1 MEMLVFIPIIDILL
15 VVIIAAIYSAVNNS
29 GPRDSVDIKVTPDDL
44 PKPVETIPQQREY
57 PDIADQLDGRLT
69 NIVKNPMKGIL

>member
-1 MEMLVFIPIIDILL
+1 MIVLF
-15 VVIIAAIYSAVNNS
+15 VVIVALGVLRIILALMAAGSSSY
-29 GPRDSVDIKVTPDDL
+29 DYTPPAPSQD
-44 PKPVETIPQQREY
+44 VHVHIHESEQTQY